1 MQAESHRF
9 ADLPSS
15 EARAR
20 YLAKAGGLQAL
31 LATDGSGQ
39 TVLNQYAQTVI
50 ENHRVVVR

>member
-39 TVLNQYAQTVI
+39 TVTLPLV
-50 ENHRVVVR
+50 